1 VFTLFALSSDTEQ
14 MPLSIL
20 EAMAASRPIV
30 ATDVGDVRDVVAPE
44 NRDFIVPRSASALA
58 DAILKLLENPG
69 QAIQIGKANRERALS
84 VYDES
89 MMYDTYRRLFDGTS
103 SEHAAP

>member
-1 VFTLFALSSDTEQ
+1 MVTVFVLSSDTEQ

-30 ATDVGDVRDVVAPE
+30 ATDVGDIHDVVARE
-44 NRDFIVPRSASALA
+44 NRDFVVPRSASALA
-58 DAILKLLENPG
+58 DAVFKLLEDP
-69 QAIQIGKANRERALS
+69 ARSAQIGRANRERALA

-89 MMYDTYRRLFDGTS
+89 IMYDAYRRLFDGTS